1 VGSLEPAVTKAA
13 NKSAVA
19 RRRGR
24 PRACPRGYGIGGPG
38 SRRASQLQARLRA
51 WPMAA
56 IV

>member
-1 VGSLEPAVTKAA
+1 MGSLEPAVTKAA